1 VILSNG
7 GYAIMDRLAERHGTH
22 GPWPG
27 FDVDI
32 AGMARAQG
40 CEARS
45 ITEHGDLVETLD
57 AVVPELATRQEP
69 LLLDVAIAPTSTFE
83 P

>member
-7 GYAIMDRLAERHGTH
+7 GYAIMDRLVERHGSK

-32 AGMARAQG
+32 AGIAHAQG
-40 CEARS
+40 CAARS
-45 ITEHGDLVETLD
+45 IADYEDLVETLD
-57 AVVPELATRQEP
+57 AIVPELATREEP
-69 LLLDVAIAPTSTFE
+69 VLLDVAIAPTETFA